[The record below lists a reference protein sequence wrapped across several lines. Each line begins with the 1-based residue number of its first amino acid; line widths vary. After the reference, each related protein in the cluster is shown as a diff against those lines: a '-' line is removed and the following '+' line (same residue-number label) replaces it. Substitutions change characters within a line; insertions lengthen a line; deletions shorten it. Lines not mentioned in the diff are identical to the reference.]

1 MLRRFAAV
9 SAIALSL
16 SIPAQAALANVQPI
30 DRCPLK
36 PHECVQTT
44 LPEAIAVQDDEQ
56 PSDPLYRGSGRLD
69 KQYQPYIPPH
79 EDGPTSTQGTG
90 TRYR

>member
-1 MLRRFAAV
+1 MLRRVGTAF
-9 SAIALSL
+9 AIAVSL
-16 SIPAQAALANVQPI
+16 SIPVQAALANVQPI

-56 PSDPLYRGSGRLD
+56 PPDTFHRGSGRLE
-69 KQYQPYIPPH
+69 KQQ
-79 EDGPTSTQGTG
+79 Q
-90 TRYR
+90 R

>member
-16 SIPAQAALANVQPI
+16 SIPAQAALAVQPI

-36 PHECVQTT
+36 PHQCIQTT
-44 LPEAIAVQDDEQ
+44 LPELQDDEQ

-79 EDGPTSTQGTG
+79 EDGPTSTQDSS
-90 TRYR
+90 TR

>member
-1 MLRRFAAV
+1 MIRRVGTAF
-9 SAIALSL
+9 AIALSL
-16 SIPAQAALANVQPI
+16 SIPAQSALPAQPI

-44 LPEAIAVQDDEQ
+44 LPEAIEVQDDDQ

-69 KQYQPYIPPH
+69 KQQ
-79 EDGPTSTQGTG
+79 Q
-90 TRYR
+90 R